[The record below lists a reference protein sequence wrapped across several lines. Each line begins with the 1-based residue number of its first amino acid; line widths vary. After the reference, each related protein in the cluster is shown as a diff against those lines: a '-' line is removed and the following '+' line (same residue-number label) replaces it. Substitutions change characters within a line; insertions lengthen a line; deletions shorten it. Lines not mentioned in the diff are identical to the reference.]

1 MPSTTRDYYDI
12 LGVSEDASQEEIKK
26 AYRKLAKKYHPDRN
40 PDAPDAEERFK
51 EISEAHR
58 VLSDPEQREQYDR
71 MRQYGGFPGGGAEG
85 FGGGA
90 GGFGGAGAGRRRG
103 AEGAGGAGFSFED
116 LGDIGGFGDMF
127 SSIFGGGRSR
137 HGRRAAGARG
147 RARTGDSGRQQ
158 RRPVE
163 RTVEIPL
170 RVAARGGSVTV
181 TLPITEACATC
192 GGSGAAPGADLQTCQ
207 RCEGRGTVS
216 FGQGGFSVSRPCPE
230 CLGEGR
236 IPSEPCPSCGG
247 RGEVRQR
254 RTLNVRIP
262 AGVESGDRIRLTG
275 SGRRD
280 AGGNVIVE
288 VQVRD
293 DPFFTRRG
301 LNLVCEVPLNV
312 AQAVLGSR
320 IRVRTVDHQKVE
332 MRIPPGTESGTTFRI
347 PDQGVHKG
355 ARKGDQL
362 VKVKIQVP
370 EELSEEGRDAFEEFA
385 EAEGLRH

>member
-1 MPSTTRDYYDI
+1 MPRTTRDYYDI
-12 LGVSEDASQEEIKK
+12 LGVSEDASQDEIKK

-71 MRQYGGFPGGGAEG
+71 MRQYGGFPGG
-85 FGGGA
+85 A
-90 GGFGGAGAGRRRG
+90 GGFGGSGAGRGGRG
-103 AEGAGGAGFSFED
+103 PGGAAGGGAGFSFED
-116 LGDIGGFGDMF
+116 LGDMGGFGDIF

-137 HGRRAAGARG
+137 RGRRTAGARSRAQQGDPG
-147 RARTGDSGRQQ
+147 RRK

-181 TLPITEACATC
+181 NVPITEGCAAC
-192 GGSGAAPGADLQTCQ
+192 GGSGAAPGADLRTCQ
-207 RCEGRGTVS
+207 RCEGRGTVT

-254 RTLNVRIP
+254 RTLNVKIP
-262 AGVESGDRIRLTG
+262 AGVESGDRMRLSG

-280 AGGNVIVE
+280 SGGNVIIE
-288 VQVRD
+288 LQVRN

-301 LNLVCEVPLNV
+301 LDLVCEVPLNV

-332 MRIPPGTESGTTFRI
+332 MKIPPGTESGTTFRI
-347 PDQGVHKG
+347 PDQGVRKG
-355 ARKGDQL
+355 ARTGDQL
-362 VKVKIQVP
+362 VKVKIEVP
-370 EELSEEGRDAFEEFA
+370 EELSEEGREAFEEFA

>member
-1 MPSTTRDYYDI
+1 M
-12 LGVSEDASQEEIKK
+12 
-26 AYRKLAKKYHPDRN
+26 
-40 PDAPDAEERFK
+40 
-51 EISEAHR
+51 
-58 VLSDPEQREQYDR
+58 
-71 MRQYGGFPGGGAEG
+71 
-85 FGGGA
+85 
-90 GGFGGAGAGRRRG
+90 
-103 AEGAGGAGFSFED
+103 
-116 LGDIGGFGDMF
+116 GGFGDVF

-137 HGRRAAGARG
+137 RGPRTAGSTGRAGARG
-147 RARTGDSGRQQ
+147 DGGRRQ

-170 RVAARGGSVTV
+170 RTAARGGSVTV
-181 TLPITEACATC
+181 NVPITESCATC
-192 GGSGAAPGADLQTCQ
+192 GGSGAAPGADLRSCQ
-207 RCEGRGTVS
+207 RCDGRGTVN

-236 IPSEPCPSCGG
+236 IPSEPCPSCDG

-254 RTLNVRIP
+254 RTLNVKIP
-262 AGVESGDRIRLTG
+262 AGVESGDRIRLSG

-280 AGGNVIVE
+280 SGGSVIIE

-301 LNLVCEVPLNV
+301 LDLVCEVPLNV
-312 AQAVLGSR
+312 AQAVLGST
-320 IRVRTVDHQKVE
+320 IRVRTVDNQKVQ

-355 ARKGDQL
+355 ARTGDQL
-362 VKVKIQVP
+362 VKVKVEAP
-370 EELSEEGRDAFEEFA
+370 EELSEEGREAFERFA

>member
-1 MPSTTRDYYDI
+1 MPTTTKDYYDV

-51 EISEAHR
+51 QISEAHR

-71 MRQYGGFPGGGAEG
+71 MRKFGGFQGGGA
-85 FGGGA
+85 GA
-90 GGFGGAGAGRRRG
+90 GGFGGAGRG
-103 AEGAGGAGFSFED
+103 GAGGRGAGGFSFED
-116 LGDIGGFGDMF
+116 LGDMGGFGDIF
-127 SSIFGGGRSR
+127 SSIFGGGRS
-137 HGRRAAGARG
+137 ARG
-147 RARTGDSGRQQ
+147 RRSAGAAGGATRGDAGRRQ

-163 RTVEIPL
+163 RTVEVPL
-170 RVAARGGSVTV
+170 RTAARGGSVTV
-181 TLPITEACATC
+181 TVPITESCATC
-192 GGSGAAPGADLQTCQ
+192 GGSGAAPGAELRTCQ
-207 RCEGRGTVS
+207 RCEGRGTVN

-254 RTLNVRIP
+254 RTLNVKIP
-262 AGVESGDRIRLTG
+262 AGVESGDRMRLSG

-280 AGGNVIVE
+280 SGGNVIIE
-288 VQVRD
+288 LQVRD

-301 LNLVCEVPLNV
+301 LDLVCRVPLNV

-320 IRVRTVDHQKVE
+320 IRVRTVDGRKVE
-332 MRIPPGTESGTTFRI
+332 LKIPPGTKSGTTFRI

-362 VKVKIQVP
+362 VKVDIEVP
-370 EELSEEGRDAFEEFA
+370 EEVSDAGRRAIEEFA
-385 EAEGLRH
+385 EAEDLRY

>member
-1 MPSTTRDYYDI
+1 MPTTTRDYYDI

-58 VLSDPEQREQYDR
+58 VLSDPEQRKQYDR
-71 MRQYGGFPGGGAEG
+71 MRKFDGYPGGAR
-85 FGGGA
+85 A
-90 GGFGGAGAGRRRG
+90 RAGAGR
-103 AEGAGGAGFSFED
+103 GAGGQGPERHEFDLGFD
-116 LGDIGGFGDMF
+116 LGDLGGLSDLF
-127 SSIFGGGRSR
+127 SSVFGGGRAR
-137 HGRRAAGARG
+137 AGRGAAGTDRAARQAAARE
-147 RARTGDSGRQQ
+147 

-181 TLPITEACATC
+181 SVPVTEACATC
-192 GGSGAAPGADLQTCQ
+192 GGSGAAPGADLRSCQ
-207 RCEGRGTVS
+207 NCEGRGTVT

-254 RTLNVRIP
+254 RTLNVKVP
-262 AGVESGDRIRLTG
+262 AGVESGDRIRLSG

-280 AGGNVIVE
+280 SGGSVIVE

-293 DPFFTRRG
+293 DPFFTRKG
-301 LNLVCEVPLNV
+301 LDLVCRVPLNV

-320 IRVRTVDHQKVE
+320 IRVRTVDGRKVE
-332 MRIPPGTESGTTFRI
+332 LRIPPGTKSGTTFRI
-347 PDQGVHKG
+347 PDQGVQKG
-355 ARKGDQL
+355 ARTGDQL
-362 VKVKIQVP
+362 VKVEVEAP
-370 EELSEEGRDAFEEFA
+370 EELSEAGREAFEEFA

>member
-1 MPSTTRDYYDI
+1 MPGTTRDYYDI

-58 VLSDPEQREQYDR
+58 VLSDPEQRQQYDR
-71 MRQYGGFPGGGAEG
+71 MRQYGGFPGGGP
-85 FGGGA
+85 GGSGAA
-90 GGFGGAGAGRRRG
+90 GGPGPRSGGPGG
-103 AEGAGGAGFSFED
+103 GGAGFSFED
-116 LGDIGGFGDMF
+116 LGDMGGFGDIF

-137 HGRRAAGARG
+137 GGRTTSGARA
-147 RARTGDSGRQQ
+147 RARQGDSGRQQ

-181 TLPITEACATC
+181 RVPVTEACATC
-192 GGSGAAPGADLQTCQ
+192 AGSGAAPGADLRTCQ
-207 RCEGRGTVS
+207 RCEGRGTVT

-236 IPSEPCPSCGG
+236 IPSEACPSCGG

-254 RTLNVRIP
+254 RTLDVKIP
-262 AGVESGDRIRLTG
+262 PGVESGARMRLSG

-280 AGGNVIVE
+280 SGGSVLIE
-288 VQVRD
+288 LQVRD

-301 LNLVCEVPLNV
+301 LDLVCEVPLNV

-320 IRVRTVDHQKVE
+320 IRVRTVDNQKVE
-332 MRIPPGTESGTTFRI
+332 IKIPPGTESGTTFRI
-347 PDQGVHKG
+347 PDQGVHRG

-362 VKVKIQVP
+362 VKVKIRVP
-370 EELSEEGRDAFEEFA
+370 EELSDRGRETFEEFA